1 MPKTL
6 GNSKY
11 NAKIKDEKK
20 EPAAKTDIAVKD
32 DPEKLVEKIYFSKSA
47 RHTLSGLVP
56 EVRYQDGRMR
66 GEQVVQFSDHF
77 VHTSD
82 PKVQAHIEKSEPFK
96 AKFIKIVSRAKYEVL
111 TEQLIRAKR
120 TGETVRA

>member
-6 GNSKY
+6 GNSKF
-11 NAKIKDEKK
+11 NAKEEKK
-20 EPAAKTDIAVKD
+20 EPPIGVDVKENPE
-32 DPEKLVEKIYFSKSA
+32 DPKEKIYFSKSA

-66 GEQVVQFSDHF
+66 GEQVVQFIEHF
-77 VHTSD
+77 VITAD

-96 AKFIKIVSRAKYEVL
+96 AQFIKIVSRAKYEVL

-120 TGETVRA
+120 TGEAVRA